1 MAKMSKMNKKEE
13 KEKQILQRTHSR
25 KLRYNPHYQRKCL
38 LIIYLIKDLYLED
51 NKITAVAAQ
60 LHLTL
65 CDPLDCSLPC
75 SSVHGNSQARIVEWV
90 AISFFRGSSW
100 PQDWTCVSCIS
111 CIAGG
116 FFTTE
121 PSRKPHKDLFEVS
134 IIKKQ
139 LHLKIGVRA
148 KSLKSCLTLL
158 WPSGLPPDSSV
169 HGILQARILEWSL
182 LSQPPGSRSIL
193 GYMAPNGCSP

>member
-1 MAKMSKMNKKEE
+1 MTESSMQIVMVFTKVYKFSKLIRRYQKCMFMS
-13 KEKQILQRTHSR
+13 
-25 KLRYNPHYQRKCL
+25 
-38 LIIYLIKDLYLED
+38 
-51 NKITAVAAQ
+51 VAQ